1 MEKKETKD
9 GIVYTYEK
17 KQEEG
22 YFFESELYKKKI
34 MKGTMID
41 MFSFAYKAG
50 AIAMMNEMMA
60 EGKFSGEKFLNEL
73 VGFNLIDK

>member
-1 MEKKETKD
+1 METKETKD

-34 MKGTMID
+34 MKGT
-41 MFSFAYKAG
+41 
-50 AIAMMNEMMA
+50 EMMA